1 MRVELRGEDGFK
13 LSLVEGL
20 KVTIPLSAV
29 GWVMV
34 EFYRDVDFQTG
45 EERGVMMTWWLPG
58 EKKPVRD
65 VVNGPA
71 KKERLGWCLRSDSRP
86 AATPG

>member
-65 VVNGPA
+65 VVSGPA
-71 KKERLGWCLRSDSRP
+71 KKERVGMVS
-86 AATPG
+86 